1 MRAPGPAQVP
11 DNDIFRKMF
20 LYHLTLN
27 VTGTIFV
34 FDDDDDDDDVG
45 DKSNL
50 KCLRRMFSIN

>member
-1 MRAPGPAQVP
+1 MRAPGP
-11 DNDIFRKMF
+11 DNDIFREMF

-34 FDDDDDDDDVG
+34 FDDDDDDDYVG
-45 DKSNL
+45 DKSNI